1 MSGAAPIK
9 YCVTSCMPVT
19 TRSQTA
25 RARARH
31 PPREATTPRKLHKK
45 TPKKRVHRT
54 PKPPRRP
61 RGQASKAAGVSK
73 QCRASLDEVHAFK
86 LPALVKDFP
95 PVLQDKNKRYLYGL
109 TARVSEAVA
118 GELKFQAWKQVE
130 DWESATM
137 PRQHSMTSRIQRGP
151 YDYAASSST
160 AMTWHVNFADR
171 KLFHYYGGPLFA
183 QDELQVAEHPALASL
198 LEALRRN
205 TGRAPLTSRVK
216 GGQQHARPCLITGV
230 PRVCQVSG
238 LYGNEFAG
246 ASREE
251 LRAATSVF
259 SAKGVRPS
267 NIIAMEAV
275 PGGKG
280 AYTLGQIGSLLA
292 AAFTAFAA
300 AKVLT
305 PKGASCV
312 IHTGL
317 WGAGAYGNNKQL
329 VTIVQLAAA
338 QLAGVDSLALHGITE
353 ADCSELA
360 QGVAT
365 FRAMLPQVA
374 DAASVVQAIHAR
386 RFRWGVSNGT

>member
-1 MSGAAPIK
+1 MSGAAPVK
-9 YCVTSCMPVT
+9 YCVTFCMPVA

-31 PPREATTPRKLHKK
+31 PPRKATTPRKLHKK

-61 RGQASKAAGVSK
+61 RRQKSKAAGVTK
-73 QCRASLDEVHAFK
+73 QCRASLDEVHTFK

-95 PVLQDKNKRYLYGL
+95 PVLQDKNKRYLFGL
-109 TARVSEAVA
+109 TAGVSEAVA
-118 GELKFQAWKQVE
+118 GEVKFYAWKQVE
-130 DWESATM
+130 DWEAAAM
-137 PRQHSMTSRIQRGP
+137 PRRHSMTSRIQQGP
-151 YDYAASSST
+151 FDYAASST

-198 LEALRRN
+198 LEALLCK
-205 TGRAPLTSRVK
+205 TGRAPHTSRVK

-230 PRVCQVSG
+230 PRVCQVDG

-259 SAKGVRPS
+259 GAKGVRSS

-275 PGGKG
+275 QGGKG

-300 AKVLT
+300 AKALT
-305 PKGASCV
+305 RKGASCK

-338 QLAGVDSLALHGITE
+338 QLAGVDSLTLHGITA

-374 DAASVVQAIHAR
+374 DAASVVQALHAR